1 LGEENILAGKNSMYF
16 GMLLVVLFMFFYY
29 RIFGFIANIAL
40 FANLIIIIAILSVFQ
55 ATLTLSGIAG
65 IVLTVGMAVDAN
77 VLIFERIREEILNG
91 NSPNSSIYAGY
102 KKAFSTISDA
112 NITTLIAAI
121 SLLTI
126 GTGVV
131 KGFAVTL
138 VIGILSSMFTSIIG
152 TRAIVSI
159 IYENKK
165 QTRTLNIMIKIFKN
179 VIDYNFI
186 QKRFFAL
193 ILSGTLIVL
202 SLGSFLYQGINWGID
217 FSSGYIVQLKFQD
230 NVEIDNLSQKLSK
243 SNLAKPVL
251 QYYGSKNEVIV
262 KFQENSF
269 VNEKNINEFLL
280 QNLEDQSYKL
290 MKLEFVGSQIGSE
303 LRDKGE
309 WAMLVALLS
318 ILVYIGFRFEFL
330 YGIGA
335 IFALIHD
342 VIITVGIFSLIQ
354 LEFDLSVLSA
364 ILAVIGYSLNDTIVV
379 FDRIRENTRTI
390 RESSFMKIL
399 NISINQTLNR
409 TVVTSLTTLFVL
421 VSLLL
426 LGGIAVTNFAIA
438 MIVGVLIGTYS
449 SIFVAG
455 SSLIYLGVQ
464 VQSEDQK

>member
-1 LGEENILAGKNSMYF
+1 
-16 GMLLVVLFMFFYY
+16 
-29 RIFGFIANIAL
+29 
-40 FANLIIIIAILSVFQ
+40 
-55 ATLTLSGIAG
+55 
-65 IVLTVGMAVDAN
+65 
-77 VLIFERIREEILNG
+77 
-91 NSPNSSIYAGY
+91 
-102 KKAFSTISDA
+102 
-112 NITTLIAAI
+112 
-121 SLLTI
+121 
-126 GTGVV
+126 
-131 KGFAVTL
+131 
-138 VIGILSSMFTSIIG
+138 
-152 TRAIVSI
+152 
-159 IYENKK
+159 
-165 QTRTLNIMIKIFKN
+165 MIKIFKN
-179 VIDYNFI
+179 VVDYNFI

-193 ILSGTLIVL
+193 ILSGILIIL
-202 SLGSFLYQGINWGID
+202 SLGSFMYQGINWGID

-230 NVEIDNLSQKLSK
+230 NVEIDNLSQKFSK
-243 SNLAKPVL
+243 SNIGKPVL

-280 QNLEDQSYKL
+280 QNLEDRSYKL

>member
-1 LGEENILAGKNSMYF
+1 
-16 GMLLVVLFMFFYY
+16 
-29 RIFGFIANIAL
+29 
-40 FANLIIIIAILSVFQ
+40 
-55 ATLTLSGIAG
+55 
-65 IVLTVGMAVDAN
+65 
-77 VLIFERIREEILNG
+77 
-91 NSPNSSIYAGY
+91 
-102 KKAFSTISDA
+102 
-112 NITTLIAAI
+112 
-121 SLLTI
+121 
-126 GTGVV
+126 
-131 KGFAVTL
+131 
-138 VIGILSSMFTSIIG
+138 
-152 TRAIVSI
+152 
-159 IYENKK
+159 
-165 QTRTLNIMIKIFKN
+165 MIKIFKN
-179 VIDYNFI
+179 VVDYNFI

-193 ILSGTLIVL
+193 ILSGILIVL

-243 SNLAKPVL
+243 SNFAKPVL

>member
-1 LGEENILAGKNSMYF
+1 
-16 GMLLVVLFMFFYY
+16 
-29 RIFGFIANIAL
+29 
-40 FANLIIIIAILSVFQ
+40 
-55 ATLTLSGIAG
+55 
-65 IVLTVGMAVDAN
+65 
-77 VLIFERIREEILNG
+77 
-91 NSPNSSIYAGY
+91 
-102 KKAFSTISDA
+102 
-112 NITTLIAAI
+112 
-121 SLLTI
+121 
-126 GTGVV
+126 
-131 KGFAVTL
+131 
-138 VIGILSSMFTSIIG
+138 
-152 TRAIVSI
+152 
-159 IYENKK
+159 
-165 QTRTLNIMIKIFKN
+165 MIKIFKN
-179 VIDYNFI
+179 VVDYNFI

-193 ILSGTLIVL
+193 ILSGILIVL

-243 SNLAKPVL
+243 SNFAKPVL
-251 QYYGSKNEVIV
+251 QYYGSKNEVII

-342 VIITVGIFSLIQ
+342 VIITVGIFSLMQ

>member
-1 LGEENILAGKNSMYF
+1 
-16 GMLLVVLFMFFYY
+16 
-29 RIFGFIANIAL
+29 
-40 FANLIIIIAILSVFQ
+40 
-55 ATLTLSGIAG
+55 
-65 IVLTVGMAVDAN
+65 
-77 VLIFERIREEILNG
+77 
-91 NSPNSSIYAGY
+91 
-102 KKAFSTISDA
+102 
-112 NITTLIAAI
+112 
-121 SLLTI
+121 
-126 GTGVV
+126 
-131 KGFAVTL
+131 
-138 VIGILSSMFTSIIG
+138 
-152 TRAIVSI
+152 
-159 IYENKK
+159 
-165 QTRTLNIMIKIFKN
+165 MIKIFKN
-179 VIDYNFI
+179 VVDYNFI

-193 ILSGTLIVL
+193 ILSGILIVL

-230 NVEIDNLSQKLSK
+230 NIEIDNLSQKFSK
-243 SNLAKPVL
+243 SNIGKPVL

-280 QNLEDQSYKL
+280 ENLEDRSYNL

>member
-1 LGEENILAGKNSMYF
+1 
-16 GMLLVVLFMFFYY
+16 
-29 RIFGFIANIAL
+29 
-40 FANLIIIIAILSVFQ
+40 
-55 ATLTLSGIAG
+55 
-65 IVLTVGMAVDAN
+65 
-77 VLIFERIREEILNG
+77 
-91 NSPNSSIYAGY
+91 
-102 KKAFSTISDA
+102 
-112 NITTLIAAI
+112 
-121 SLLTI
+121 
-126 GTGVV
+126 
-131 KGFAVTL
+131 
-138 VIGILSSMFTSIIG
+138 
-152 TRAIVSI
+152 
-159 IYENKK
+159 
-165 QTRTLNIMIKIFKN
+165 MIKIFKN

-193 ILSGTLIVL
+193 ILSGILIIL

-230 NVEIDNLSQKLSK
+230 NIEIDNLSQKFSK
-243 SNLAKPVL
+243 SNIGKPVL

-280 QNLEDQSYKL
+280 ENLEDRSYNL

-342 VIITVGIFSLIQ
+342 VIITVGIFSLMQ